1 MNYLKDLGEALK
13 AMLTGLEENKQK
25 EIIRY
30 VQDKVLASYRNGIE
44 AGNKPKRKYDGKG
57 RR

>member
-1 MNYLKDLGEALK
+1 MNYIQEMGEKLK
-13 AMLTGLEENKQK
+13 AMLTELDENKQK
-25 EIIRY
+25 QIIRF

-57 RR
+57 SQ

>member
-13 AMLTGLEENKQK
+13 AMLAGLEENKQK
-25 EIIRY
+25 EIVRY

-57 RR
+57 RQ